1 MESGFAAAAS
11 KAVELSKAVRN
22 KPISPKRL
30 AALDRLGPLDEKELW
45 DNEKLEKGKRRKAMK
60 MKQKKARERE
70 IKKKTAEK
78 EERIAEAKKRK
89 LERDAAKAKEKE
101 EANKTW

>member
-11 KAVELSKAVRN
+11 KAVELSNAVKN

-45 DNEKLEKGKRRKAMK
+45 DDEKLEKGKRRKAMK
-60 MKQKKARERE
+60 AKQKKARERE
-70 IKKKTAEK
+70 IKKKTK
-78 EERIAEAKKRK
+78 ERDERIAELRKRK
-89 LERDAAKAKEKE
+89 LERDAAKAEAQE